1 MTVDEQID
9 YLTKG
14 CVDVVRRA
22 DLQRKLE
29 RAAKGGPP
37 LTVKVGFDPT
47 APDLHLGHTVLIRKM
62 KHFQDFGH
70 RVIFLIGDFTGL
82 IGDPTGRSKTR
93 PPLTQEQIQ
102 ENAETYKTQVFK
114 LLDPDTTVIDFNS
127 VWLGDLGSE
136 EWIRLT
142 ARYNVAQML
151 ERRDFRQRYE
161 KGQPIAI
168 HEFLYPLAQAYDSV
182 HLKADVELGGTDQ
195 LFNLNVGRD
204 IMPSFGVEAQ
214 VVLTTPLLVGLDGVE
229 KMSKSAGN
237 YIGITESP
245 NEMFGKVMSVS
256 DTLMWNYYELLTD
269 LSVAEIAKMKGQAA
283 DGTLHPKQAKIDLA
297 RQIIT
302 DFHSAAAAVSA
313 ATEFERRFAR
323 KELPTEVAEW
333 TTLAETEGTKLS
345 AIIVGA
351 GLAKSASAAA
361 RLIDQGGVRVDG
373 TRVNDRMLRIYPPAR
388 SFVLQVG
395 RKAARVNLLSE
406 GNLDGP
412 PGNSELGLDPFRPG

>member
-1 MTVDEQID
+1 MTLDEQIA

-22 DLQRKLE
+22 DLQHKLE
-29 RAAKGGPP
+29 RAAEGGSR

-47 APDLHLGHTVLIRKM
+47 APDLHVGHTVLIRKM
-62 KHFQDFGH
+62 KHFQDLGH

-93 PPLTQEQIQ
+93 PPLTSEQIQ

-114 LLDPDTTVIDFNS
+114 LLDPDQTVVDFNGT
-127 VWLGDLGSE
+127 WLNDLGSE
-136 EWIRLT
+136 GWIRLA

-151 ERRDFRQRYE
+151 ERRHFRQRYE
-161 KGQPIAI
+161 AGQPIGI

-204 IMPSFGVEAQ
+204 IMPSFGVAPQ

-245 NEMFGKVMSVS
+245 HEMFGKVMSIS
-256 DTLMWNYYELLTD
+256 DTLMWDYYELLTD
-269 LSVAEIAKMKGQAA
+269 LSVPEIETMRQRAA
-283 DGTLHPKQAKIDLA
+283 DGTLHPKQAKVDLA
-297 RQIIT
+297 RQIVA
-302 DFHSAAAAVSA
+302 DFHSAEAATAAAA
-313 ATEFERRFAR
+313 EFERRFAR
-323 KELPTEVAEW
+323 GELPTDLAEW
-333 TTLAETEGTKLS
+333 STGVVAGGTKLS
-345 AIIVGA
+345 AIMVGA
-351 GLAKSASAAA
+351 GLATSASAAT
-361 RLIDQGGVRVDG
+361 RLIDQGAVRVDG
-373 TRVNDRMLRIYPPAR
+373 ERVGDRMHRVYPPAR

-395 RKAARVNLLSE
+395 RKATLINLVSTE
-406 GNLDGP
+406 PSTNG
-412 PGNSELGLDPFRPG
+412 RI